1 MKNTMRFSSSISVAV
16 SSPRLRPLP
25 LLFVTVVIS
34 LLLFSIASS
43 TFADSATWKTNP
55 GSGDWNTASNWMPP
69 TIPNGPADTATFV
82 TSNTTNVFVSVTQV
96 SAIVFNSGASP
107 FTITMGFLTVSGVG
121 ITNNSGITQS
131 FVTAVD
137 GSGNRGF
144 TRFVSSATAGSG
156 TIFTNTS
163 NTVPNSEYGGTTAFF
178 NTSTAGNSTF
188 INEGGAVAGVLGGLI
203 VFDEGSTA
211 GNGMFVNNGGSVN
224 GAGGSLILFRGR
236 SSAGDAII
244 TNNGGAVSG
253 AGGSNI
259 SFFGGSSAGDA
270 IITNNGGTVSGADG
284 SFTGFNQRATAGNAT
299 LIANGGLGGGG
310 LSEIGFF
317 GSSKGGKARLEVF
330 GNGELS
336 IEPHNPP
343 GVTIGSIEGNG
354 AVLLGANNLTVGS
367 NNLNTK
373 FSGVISGD
381 SGGSLTKIGSG
392 KLVLKHRNTYSGGT
406 TVKRGKLIVN
416 NTGGSGTGSGPVQ
429 VDGGWLGGKGIIA
442 GAVTVGAGTG
452 SGAVLAP
459 GYVHGVGSPGA
470 LTIQSALTFSVDAT
484 YNVEVNSSLVT
495 TDEVIANG
503 VTINSGAQFSFADI
517 GSGTLTPGTVF
528 TVIDNSAATPIAGT
542 FSNLPDGSMFTVNG
556 NTYQVNYEG
565 GDGNDLTLTVV

>member
-1 MKNTMRFSSSISVAV
+1 MKNITRLSSSILLAV
-16 SSPRLRPLP
+16 PSPRPRLGLP
-25 LLFVTVVIS
+25 LFVTVAMW
-34 LLLFSIASS
+34 LLLLSIASS
-43 TFADSATWKTNP
+43 SFANSATWKTNP
-55 GSGDWNTASNWMPP
+55 GSGDWHTASNWMPP

-82 TSNTTNVFVSVTQV
+82 TSNTTNVFVSANTQV

-107 FTITMGFLTVSGVG
+107 FTITMGFLTVSGLG

-203 VFDEGSTA
+203 GFNEGSTA

-224 GAGGSLILFRGR
+224 GAGGSYILFRGR

-253 AGGSNI
+253 AE
-259 SFFGGSSAGDA
+259 
-270 IITNNGGTVSGADG
+270 G
-284 SFTGFNQRATAGNAT
+284 SFTRFDPRTTAANAT

-310 LSEIGFF
+310 LSEIAFF
-317 GSSKGGKARLEVF
+317 GNSKGGKARVEVF